1 MRLKEKK
8 MKILKYF
15 AILFFFL
22 PYSAQSN
29 EWTLVYENS
38 FNEDKVFIDIS
49 NIEKKDNL
57 IYFWD
62 MLSHK
67 EYNDTHKYWSVTAY
81 IEANCDEFWY
91 RKLNL
96 LMHEKEMGTSPAFF
110 ETKNRSHIIIKPKKE
125 KSGQF
130 ILLKTACDLSN

>member
-1 MRLKEKK
+1 MISGKGGPEYLRVSGYKRAVQKANIKPFIQLEKD
-8 MKILKYF
+8 
-15 AILFFFL
+15 
-22 PYSAQSN
+22 
-29 EWTLVYENS
+29 

-96 LMHEKEMGTSPAFF
+96 LMDLNGLL
-110 ETKNRSHIIIKPKKE
+110 
-125 KSGQF
+125 QF
-130 ILLKTACDLSN
+130 INIVRKML